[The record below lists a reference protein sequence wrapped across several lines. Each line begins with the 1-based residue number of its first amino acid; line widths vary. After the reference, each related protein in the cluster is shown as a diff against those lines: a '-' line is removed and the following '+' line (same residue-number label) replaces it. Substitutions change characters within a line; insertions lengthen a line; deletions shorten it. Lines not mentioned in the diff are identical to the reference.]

1 MCVTSCPGYMRGVC
15 TAAVQADCGSPHGEG
30 TLAFPGGT
38 GSQVD
43 DVIMG
48 LLQPV
53 SKGGVVVVLVT
64 EHGKVHGVVPV

>member
-1 MCVTSCPGYMRGVC
+1 MCDGKFC
-15 TAAVQADCGSPHGEG
+15 TVAIQSRTGSPHGEG
-30 TLAFPGGT
+30 ALALPGGP

-53 SKGGVVVVLVT
+53 SKRGVVGVLVT